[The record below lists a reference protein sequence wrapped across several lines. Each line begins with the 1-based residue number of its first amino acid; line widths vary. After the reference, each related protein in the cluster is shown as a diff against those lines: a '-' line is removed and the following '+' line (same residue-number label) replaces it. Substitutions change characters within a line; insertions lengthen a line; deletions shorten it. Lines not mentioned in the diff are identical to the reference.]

1 MSIFG
6 KTFSA
11 DAVHQFIKATKDK
24 EEAEKRAA
32 QAAHQADL
40 EKLRESFLEREVQP
54 DAMERIAALV
64 ARQIE
69 RGEKQALLFQFP
81 SDWLPDQGR
90 GITSRDPE
98 WHRRLDGF
106 PKRAYEYFERELA
119 PRGFQLKVEIVDWPG
134 GMPGDVG
141 FYLTWKRPEEL

>member
-6 KTFSA
+6 KSFNA
-11 DAVHQFIKATKDK
+11 DAVHAYIQATKAK
-24 EEAEKRAA
+24 EAAEKQAA
-32 QAAHQADL
+32 QDAHKAEL
-40 EKLRESFLEREVQP
+40 EKLRQSFLDRDVQA
-54 DAMERIAALV
+54 DALERIAALV

-81 SDWLPDQGR
+81 SDRLPDQGR
-90 GITSRDPE
+90 GITSHDPE
-98 WHRRLDGF
+98 WHRKLDGF
-106 PKRAYEYFERELA
+106 PQRAYAYFAKELA

>member
-11 DAVHQFIKATKDK
+11 DAVHDFIKATKDK
-24 EEAEKRAA
+24 EAAEKAA
-32 QAAHQADL
+32 FEATQKAER

-54 DAMERIAALV
+54 DAMERIASLV
-64 ARQIE
+64 GRQIE

-81 SDWLPDQGR
+81 SEWLPDQGR

-98 WHRRLDGF
+98 WHRKLEGF
-106 PKRAYEYFERELA
+106 PQRAYAYFEKELA

-141 FYLTWKRPEEL
+141 FYLTWKRAEEL